1 MAQAGAGRMA
11 RLSPDDDLKK
21 LARLIPAFGMP
32 RRWGGRANQH
42 PTFGFVEASVTGI
55 IA

>member
-1 MAQAGAGRMA
+1 MA

-32 RRWGGRANQH
+32 RRWSGRANQH
-42 PTFGFVEASVTGI
+42 PTFGFVEAAVTGI